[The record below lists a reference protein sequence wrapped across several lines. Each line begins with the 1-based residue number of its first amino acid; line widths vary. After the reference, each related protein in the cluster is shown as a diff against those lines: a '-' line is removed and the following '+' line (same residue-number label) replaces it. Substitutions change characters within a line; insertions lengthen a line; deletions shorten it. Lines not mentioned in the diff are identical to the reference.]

1 MASDLNLPESLYE
14 DYSTPDL
21 PVHGPASV
29 AYWIQALQS
38 HETKERALLILSQ
51 NKEIRKDLAPL
62 LWNSIGTISALLQEI
77 ISVYR
82 TLSSPNLTETASTR
96 VSNALALFQCV
107 ASHPETRKQFLKGN
121 IYQYWFQLCYSQAK
135 LPLYLYPFLNTKD
148 KEKPHEYLRLTSLGV
163 IGTLVKSDD
172 PEAIRFLLQ
181 TEIFP
186 CCLTS
191 MEVGSDLSKQVAT
204 FIIYKILLHEEGL
217 KYCCVLADRF
227 FAVARALA
235 QMTEKLVEQ
244 PSPRLLK
251 HIICCYHRLSQSP
264 RACDGLRCCL
274 PLWFG
279 DRKFTSQLHGDF
291 IAVRYLQ
298 ELLSNIMARHEATRQ
313 PMRLLQPMQLM
324 QLV

>member
-107 ASHPETRKQFLKGN
+107 ASHPETRKQFLK
-121 IYQYWFQLCYSQAK
+121 AK

-163 IGTLVKSDD
+163 IGTLVKSDN

-279 DRKFTSQLHGDF
+279 DRKFTSQLH
-291 IAVRYLQ
+291 VR
-298 ELLSNIMARHEATRQ
+298 SSKTPISSS
-313 PMRLLQPMQLM
+313 
-324 QLV
+324 

>member
-96 VSNALALFQCV
+96 VSNALALFQVTFTSIGSSFAILKVYNCM
-107 ASHPETRKQFLKGN
+107 ATFRAIKSSMTRL
-121 IYQYWFQLCYSQAK
+121 ISVLMVLAK

-163 IGTLVKSDD
+163 IGTLVKSDN

-279 DRKFTSQLHGDF
+279 DRKFTSQLH
-291 IAVRYLQ
+291 VR
-298 ELLSNIMARHEATRQ
+298 SSKTPISSS
-313 PMRLLQPMQLM
+313 
-324 QLV
+324 

>member
-107 ASHPETRKQFLKGN
+107 ASHPETRKQFLK
-121 IYQYWFQLCYSQAK
+121 AK

-291 IAVRYLQ
+291 VAVRYLQ

>member
-107 ASHPETRKQFLKGN
+107 ASHPETRKQFLK
-121 IYQYWFQLCYSQAK
+121 AK

-217 KYCCVLADRF
+217 KYCCVLADR
-227 FAVARALA
+227 
-235 QMTEKLVEQ
+235 
-244 PSPRLLK
+244 
-251 HIICCYHRLSQSP
+251 
-264 RACDGLRCCL
+264 ACDGLRCCL

-291 IAVRYLQ
+291 VAVRYLQ

>member
-77 ISVYR
+77 IAVYR

-107 ASHPETRKQFLKGN
+107 ASHPETRKQFIK
-121 IYQYWFQLCYSQAK
+121 AK

-163 IGTLVKSDD
+163 IGTLVKSED

-279 DRKFTSQLHGDF
+279 DRKFTSQLH
-291 IAVRYLQ
+291 VR
-298 ELLSNIMARHEATRQ
+298 SSKTPISSS
-313 PMRLLQPMQLM
+313 
-324 QLV
+324 

>member
-217 KYCCVLADRF
+217 KYCCVLADR
-227 FAVARALA
+227 
-235 QMTEKLVEQ
+235 
-244 PSPRLLK
+244 
-251 HIICCYHRLSQSP
+251 
-264 RACDGLRCCL
+264 ACDGLRCCL

-279 DRKFTSQLHGDF
+279 DRKFTSQLH
-291 IAVRYLQ
+291 VR
-298 ELLSNIMARHEATRQ
+298 SSKTPISSS
-313 PMRLLQPMQLM
+313 
-324 QLV
+324 

>member
-107 ASHPETRKQFLKGN
+107 ASHPETRKQFLK
-121 IYQYWFQLCYSQAK
+121 AK

-274 PLWFG
+274 PL
-279 DRKFTSQLHGDF
+279 
-291 IAVRYLQ
+291 
-298 ELLSNIMARHEATRQ
+298 
-313 PMRLLQPMQLM
+313 
-324 QLV
+324 

>member
-107 ASHPETRKQFLKGN
+107 ASHPETRKQFLK
-121 IYQYWFQLCYSQAK
+121 AK

-279 DRKFTSQLHGDF
+279 DRKFTSQLH
-291 IAVRYLQ
+291 VR
-298 ELLSNIMARHEATRQ
+298 SSKTPISSS
-313 PMRLLQPMQLM
+313 
-324 QLV
+324 